1 MSRPQSRSILP
12 FTNRKKDADPEVI
25 FSPGFW
31 KPRFRLSTID
41 SRQSPSNGDRVV
53 FGDDVFYLQLRA
65 HFVHKTEHHART
77 FKAIGKDPVRR
88 RRNESDVGR
97 KHLVHEREISPV
109 KL

>member
-1 MSRPQSRSILP
+1 MLIQKSFSLP
-12 FTNRKKDADPEVI
+12 ALET
-25 FSPGFW
+25 
-31 KPRFRLSTID
+31 RFRLSTID

-53 FGDDVFYLQLRA
+53 FGDDVFYPQLSA

-97 KHLVHEREISPV
+97 KHLIHEREISPV
-109 KL
+109 KLFD